1 MSCVLMAAE
10 TGADI
15 TEDAVLG
22 GRLRLRQLSQGHRVG
37 HDAIL
42 LAAACPVRAGE
53 RAADLGAG
61 VGAAGLAL
69 ARRVEGARVTLVE
82 MDARLAAL
90 AGENAAL
97 NRLSARVN
105 VAQVDVMAD
114 ARALESA
121 GLHPHSF
128 MRVLMNP
135 PFNDPARQ
143 KTSPDGRRRRAHAG
157 ARGTLQ
163 AWVAAA
169 ARLLRP
175 SGTLSLIWRADRL
188 EEALQALH
196 DLFGATT
203 LLPIHPKPEQAAIR
217 VLVRATR
224 GSHAPLHLLP
234 GFVLADE
241 TGGASAAAEA
251 VLRQGAVLP
260 LAQV

>member
-1 MSCVLMAAE
+1 MGAE
-10 TGADI
+10 TADDI

-69 ARRVEGARVTLVE
+69 ACRVEGCHVTLVE
-82 MDARLAAL
+82 VDARLAAL
-90 AGENAAL
+90 ARENAVL
-97 NRLSARVN
+97 NGLSTRVDI
-105 VAQVDVMAD
+105 ATVDVASD
-114 ARALESA
+114 ARALARA

-143 KTSPDGRRRRAHAG
+143 RTSPDSRRRLAHAG
-157 ARGTLQ
+157 ARGTLT
-163 AWVAAA
+163 AWVQAAA
-169 ARLLRP
+169 QLLRP

-188 EEALQALH
+188 EEVLNALH
-196 DLFGATT
+196 ELFGATA
-203 LLPIHPKPEQAAIR
+203 LLPIHPKPGQPAIR
-217 VLVRATR
+217 LLVRATK

-234 GFVLADE
+234 GLVLADE
-241 TGGASAAAEA
+241 AGRASAAAEA
-251 VLRQGAVLP
+251 VLRQGAELP

>member
-1 MSCVLMAAE
+1 MSCVQMPPE

-22 GRLRLRQLSQGHRVG
+22 GRLRLRQMSQGHRVG

-42 LAAACPVRAGE
+42 LAAACPVRIGE

-69 ARRVEGARVTLVE
+69 ARRVEGCHVTLVE
-82 MDARLAAL
+82 IDAHLAAL
-90 AGENAAL
+90 AQENAAR
-97 NRLSARVN
+97 NGLSARVD
-105 VAQVDVMAD
+105 VVRVDVTGD
-114 ARALESA
+114 ARALAGA
-121 GLHPHSF
+121 GLPPQSF

-143 KTSPDGRRRRAHAG
+143 RTSPDSRRRLAHAG
-157 ARGTLQ
+157 MRGTLTVWIQ
-163 AWVAAA
+163 AAA
-169 ARLLRP
+169 HLLCP
-175 SGTLSLIWRADRL
+175 SGTVSLIWRADRL
-188 EEALQALH
+188 EEVLQALH
-196 DLFGATT
+196 GLFGATT
-203 LLPIHPKPEQAAIR
+203 LLPIHAKPGQAAIR
-217 VLVRATR
+217 LLVRATR

-241 TGGASAAAEA
+241 AGRPSAAAEA
-251 VLRQGAVLP
+251 VLRRGEVLP